1 MAHAGLATA
10 LVATLSCGEAPA
22 EPPTPPPT
30 ASVPTTVT
38 VTPATV
44 DFTAIGETTRLT
56 AEVRDQFGNVMAG
69 TPVTWSSTATSVA
82 TVNSGGVVTAVGN
95 GIATITAIAMQASG
109 TARVTTAQ
117 RAASVS
123 VMPQA
128 YTLISGGSVQVAATG
143 RDENGHAMTDVT
155 FSFASSDS
163 AVATVNDSGLVGAI
177 SVGTVSVTAAL
188 HEFDSASEIVVV
200 VPPRVRTVEIT
211 SVPTN
216 GGMPDGAGTWDLP
229 IQQVFTQTLM
239 GTPNPGYDFDRWVE
253 GDATISTEPVYP
265 MQLAGEHEISAHLSV
280 NQESGRWGPGNT
292 YSNYEFPGTGYESLA
307 WTFLPVVDPP
317 ESLRRKDLLH
327 YYAYNFEVVN
337 RTSTAGFG
345 YAGFQ
350 SDGHLTLG
358 DRNRWGKVINF
369 AIWGSNAARTHGLTN
384 PRNEECLCHQIM
396 LQYEYETGRAYRFE
410 LREGPSGVEAQGKW
424 WGLWVKD
431 VAADT
436 ITFVG
441 EQRVPAEIDGR
452 PSTLWSPRTSAFG
465 EDLYWWHSRNGSQKY
480 VCSDFEASSLAILDV
495 TAGADEVRPRLAW
508 GWTNSGNIDVAENG
522 YETTLCH
529 VTVFTAENGDVQ
541 HNVGFWPE
549 PPENVIER

>member
-38 VTPATV
+38 VTPARV

-95 GIATITAIAMQASG
+95 GIATITAMAMQASG

-128 YTLISGGSVQVAATG
+128 YTLISGGSVQVAATSQ
-143 RDENGHAMTDVT
+143 DENGHAMTDVT

-163 AVATVNDSGLVGAI
+163 AVATVDDSGLVRAI

-188 HEFDSASEIVVV
+188 HELDSASEIVVV
-200 VPPRVRTVEIT
+200 VPPPVRTLEIT

-216 GGMPDGAGTWDLP
+216 GGMPDGAGAWDLP

-265 MQLAGEHEISAHLSV
+265 MQLAGEHEISAHFSV
-280 NQESGRWGPGNT
+280 NQERGRWGPANT
-292 YSNYEFPGTGYESLA
+292 YSDY
-307 WTFLPVVDPP
+307 
-317 ESLRRKDLLH
+317 
-327 YYAYNFEVVN
+327 FEVVN
-337 RTSTAGFG
+337 RTSAVGFG

-358 DRNRWGKVINF
+358 DRWGKVINF
-369 AIWGSNAARTHGLTN
+369 SIWGSNSARTHGLTN

-424 WGLWVKD
+424 WGLWVTD

-465 EDLYWWHSRNGSQKY
+465 EDLYWWRSRNGSQQY
-480 VCSDFEASSLAILDV
+480 VCSDFEASWLAILDV
-495 TAGADEVRPRLAW
+495 TAGADEVRPRLVR
-508 GWTNSGNIDVAENG
+508 GWTNSGEIDVAENG

-529 VTVFTAENGDVQ
+529 VTVFAAENGDVQ